1 MPSVS
6 HKWRRFYQLSGYER
20 GALIEGAAGL
30 VATWACLRLAGFR
43 RWNALLEWLSPS
55 AAMINQPVTALECAQ
70 IVARMEAAAAR
81 NLLFRPTCLE
91 RSVVLCWLLRR
102 RGIPAELRIGA
113 RQDQQRFSAHAWVQC
128 LDAIFDDSGETHLHF
143 VPFDGPIASPETPTR

>member
-6 HKWRRFYQLSGYER
+6 HKWRRFYRLSGYER
-20 GALIEGAAGL
+20 GALIEAAAGL
-30 VATWACLRLAGFR
+30 VATWAGLRLAGFR
-43 RWNALLEWLSPS
+43 RWNALMEWLSPS
-55 AAMINQPVTALECAQ
+55 GAMMNQPATGLESAE

-91 RSVVLCWLLRR
+91 RSLVLWWLLRR

-113 RQDQQRFSAHAWVQC
+113 RQDQQRFAAHAWVQC
-128 LDAIFDDSGETHLHF
+128 LNTTFDDSGETHLHF
-143 VPFDGPIASPETPTR
+143 VPFDGPIASPGTPTR